1 MVAKGLDFEGLSTV
15 AIFDADRIINFPDF
29 RAHERAFQLIT
40 QVAGRAG
47 RRDVQ
52 GQVYVQTNQ
61 PSHRLFQFIQDAD
74 YAALYADEI
83 VEREGYAYPP
93 FVRLIKLT
101 LRHMESAQVEKA
113 SIYLG
118 AQLKEKY
125 GHGRILGPERPLIE
139 RIRNQFVME
148 ILIKLEKGVSL
159 AQFKVDLRLL
169 LDELPSK
176 PVFKGVQVI
185 PDVDCL

>member
-1 MVAKGLDFEGLSTV
+1 M
-15 AIFDADRIINFPDF
+15 
-29 RAHERAFQLIT
+29 
-40 QVAGRAG
+40 
-47 RRDVQ
+47 
-52 GQVYVQTNQ
+52 
-61 PSHRLFQFIQDAD
+61 
-74 YAALYADEI
+74 
-83 VEREGYAYPP
+83 
-93 FVRLIKLT
+93 RLIKLT
-101 LRHMESAQVEKA
+101 LRHMESTNVEKA
-113 SIYLG
+113 ALALG

-159 AQFKVDLRLL
+159 AQFKVDLRLV

-176 PVFKGVQVI
+176 PVFKGVQII